1 MAETEARRDRRY
13 PWWVKA
19 VARPT
24 TEFDLEKTDRIAP
37 LGLVG
42 RPESLEKVDVG
53 WQPLGR
59 QLRSG
64 SPGRSL
70 RDSALHWAFS
80 TYFTRSL
87 HPVGGSKI
95 TTMNVHQ
102 LLKTY
107 VPTPE
112 QLGVDRWEGP
122 EEEASA
128 MVEHAATQFGAVQVG
143 FAALEPKW
151 LYANAR
157 IDSEAEELVAGPLP
171 IGEIVVP
178 ERFRRVVVA
187 AAPVPYALSRHTPG
201 DLGSAGDRSGWA
213 RSEML
218 EVMLINFLT
227 GLGYGAAA
235 LPGAYIP
242 HALMAGLGEM
252 GRMNRLI
259 SPVLGGNFRMA
270 AILTDL
276 PLALDR
282 PIDFGLQE
290 FCARCKKC
298 AEVCPPQALSHDD
311 EPSWEPKGP
320 WSAPGKR
327 VHFEKAP
334 NCLAFNAKQSHF
346 CCACMASCPW
356 TKPDTL
362 LHKVGRAVSAT
373 VPRGASLMVKLD
385 EAFGF
390 GLVAPSEKTRAW
402 WDQKLPV
409 WGIDT
414 NQRQRPRTGD

>member
-1 MAETEARRDRRY
+1 
-13 PWWVKA
+13 VKT
-19 VARPT
+19 VEQPT
-24 TEFDLEKTDRIAP
+24 TEFDLAKTDPIAP

-42 RPESLEKVDVG
+42 NPEYLQKVNVG
-53 WQPLGR
+53 WEKLGR
-59 QLRSG
+59 QIRSG
-64 SPGRSL
+64 APGRNL
-70 RDSALHWAFS
+70 RDSALHWGFS

-87 HPVGGSKI
+87 HPEGGTKLSTI
-95 TTMNVHQ
+95 GAHQ
-102 LLKTY
+102 LLRAY

-128 MVEHAATQFGAVQVG
+128 MVEHAAIQFGAVQVG
-143 FAALEPKW
+143 FAALEPSW

-157 IDSEAEELVAGPLP
+157 IDPEAEELIAGPLP
-171 IGEIVVP
+171 IGEVVIP
-178 ERFRRVVVA
+178 ERFRWVITA
-187 AAPVPYALSRHTPG
+187 AAPVPYALSRYARA

-218 EVMLINFLT
+218 ELMLLNFLT
-227 GLGYGAAA
+227 ALGYGAAP
-235 LPGAYIP
+235 LPGSYIP

-259 SPVLGGNFRMA
+259 SPVVGGNFRMA
-270 AILTDL
+270 AVLTDL

-298 AEVCPPQALSHDD
+298 AETCPPQALSHDA
-311 EPSWEPKGP
+311 EPSWEPKGH
-320 WSAPGKR
+320 WNAPGKR
-327 VHFEKAP
+327 VYFETAP
-334 NCLAFNAKQSHF
+334 NCLEYNIKQSTF
-346 CCACMASCPW
+346 CCVCMACCPW

-362 LHKVGRAVSAT
+362 LHKVGRAVAAT
-373 VPRGASLMVKLD
+373 FPRTASLMVELD

-390 GLVAPSEKTRAW
+390 GLVEPSEKTRTW
-402 WDQKLPV
+402 WDEKLPV

-414 NQRQRPRTGD
+414 KHRQRSTKGK